1 MAWFI
6 AAALAAFF
14 IKGLCGF
21 ANTLVF
27 QSILSFSVNNASISP
42 IELVLGFPGN
52 AILTWQNRKSLDPK
66 VFLPLTAL
74 MLAGNIPGAL
84 MLKNMDGRIVKVIFG
99 AAIIFIALDMLLGQG
114 RERREPKKWMT
125 AAVGI
130 AAGVLS
136 GLFGVGALLAAY
148 VSRVTDTGSEFKA
161 NVSAVFLAENVF
173 RVFLY
178 TMLGMITVDVLKT
191 ALLLMP
197 AMLAG
202 LFAGIAVS
210 RKIDDNAIKKLVLL
224 LLIFSGIV
232 LILQNIG

>member
-52 AILTWQNRKSLDPK
+52 AILTCQNRKNLDPK

-84 MLKNMDGRIVKVIFG
+84 MLKNMDGRIVKVVFG

-210 RKIDDNAIKKLVLL
+210 RKIDDKAIKKLVLL